1 MPVCEAWNCDNNSDD
16 CPPSTTFHK
25 FPLDSPLLLKAWV
38 YNVNLPE
45 PWEPTADS
53 ALCSDH
59 FLEHCF
65 VRTGNTVS
73 LRPDALPT
81 IFAYPDD
88 RQKVVA
94 YAHRPSNLLH
104 CNSKIFDVVEMVLM
118 DSSGEL
124 AKPRESSE
132 FLDHCY
138 GTPLSTVPKTTE
150 ATTPRRVRLPE
161 EGDTLRKKLKLARQ
175 RVRRLEER
183 VSMLND
189 MVYSLLNQTIME
201 M

>member
-88 RQKVVA
+88 RQK
-94 YAHRPSNLLH
+94 
-104 CNSKIFDVVEMVLM
+104 DVVEMVLM

-132 FLDHCY
+132 SLDHCY

>member
-1 MPVCEAWNCDNNSDD
+1 MPLCEAWNCENDSDH
-16 CPPSTTFHK
+16 CPGTTFHK

-38 YNVNLPE
+38 HNVNLPE

-53 ALCSDH
+53 VLCSDH
-59 FLEHCF
+59 FLERSF
-65 VRTGNTVS
+65 VRTSNTAR
-73 LRPDALPT
+73 LRPDAVPT

-88 RQKVVA
+88 RQQ
-94 YAHRPSNLLH
+94 
-104 CNSKIFDVVEMVLM
+104 DVVEIVL
-118 DSSGEL
+118 DSSGGP
-124 AKPRESSE
+124 AKTSEGSESSS
-132 FLDHCY
+132 LDHCY
-138 GTPLSTVPKTTE
+138 GTPLSTTPATPTTAARE
-150 ATTPRRVRLPE
+150 TTATRRVRLPE
-161 EGDTLRKKLKLARQ
+161 EGDTLRKKLKLSRQ